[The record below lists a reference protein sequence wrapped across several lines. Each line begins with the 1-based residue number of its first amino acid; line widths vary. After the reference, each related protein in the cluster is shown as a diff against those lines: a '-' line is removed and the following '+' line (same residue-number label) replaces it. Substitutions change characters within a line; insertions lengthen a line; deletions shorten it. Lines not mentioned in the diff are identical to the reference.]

1 MSVQFKVVRRAEP
14 GVVGGGQYK
23 YYASIKRDREVNMR
37 RFVNAIWARSTVNV
51 ADVYAVIETFL
62 QLIPEFLLEGQA
74 IDLGPL
80 GKFKV
85 NIRSMGHMEP
95 ESVSAYSIS
104 NAKLL
109 FVPGFELKEKLSTM
123 RFVKASE
130 QNIPDWANT
139 GTQDAGDVEPNEAV

>member
-80 GKFKV
+80 GKFKM
-85 NIRSMGHMEP
+85 NISSIGHEQP
-95 ESVSAYSIS
+95 ELVSAYSIS
-104 NAKLL
+104 NTRLL
-109 FVPGFELKEKLSTM
+109 FVPGFELKEKLRSM
-123 RFVKASE
+123 RFVKASDDTVPE
-130 QNIPDWANT
+130 WQTT
-139 GTQDAGDVEPNEAV
+139 GASPSTDVSLNQPE

>member
-14 GVVGGGQYK
+14 GVAGGGQYK

-85 NIRSMGHMEP
+85 NIRSMGHLEP
-95 ESVSAYSIS
+95 ELVSAHSIS

-130 QNIPDWANT
+130 EAIPEWMSS
-139 GTQDAGDVEPNEAV
+139 GTPTAGESETNQAA